1 MRAIKNIAI
10 LIIASCSLPAIAD
23 DGSSVTPYRPSVSSP
38 AQLPAPGQLELE
50 LGGLSTKTNE
60 ERRDSLP
67 YQFKL
72 AFSENWGI
80 LLGGDA
86 YVWQR
91 DPNNRISGFGDT
103 SLTLKRAFLID
114 DRTAFG
120 LEFTSRMPSSKSGLG
135 NTKADY
141 TLNGI
146 FSKDIGDFHLDLNL
160 NTTRIGAP
168 DAGTGRSQTGISS
181 SLSTSLSEKWGVVGE
196 LSGTHQSGTPN
207 NAQFLTALTYSP
219 SKRMTIDFG
228 LAKGLNKDSPD
239 WAVFTGI
246 VVPIANFW

>member
-1 MRAIKNIAI
+1 MPLRKIIAI
-10 LIIASCSLPAIAD
+10 LSIASCSLPAIAD
-23 DGSSVTPYRPSVSSP
+23 DGPPVTPYRPSVSSP

-50 LGGLSTKTNE
+50 LGGLSMKTNE
-60 ERRDSLP
+60 ERRDSVP

-91 DPNNRISGFGDT
+91 DPDNRISGFGDT
-103 SLTLKRAFLID
+103 SITLKRAFLID
-114 DRTAFG
+114 DSTAFG
-120 LEFTSRMPSSKSGLG
+120 LEFTSRMPSSKDKLG
-135 NTKADY
+135 SAKADY

-146 FSKDIGDFHLDLNL
+146 FSKDIGDFHLDMNL

-168 DAGTGRSQTGISS
+168 DAETGRSLTGISS

-207 NAQFLTALTYSP
+207 NALFLTALTYSP

>member
-1 MRAIKNIAI
+1 MTRMQNLIFVFIA
-10 LIIASCSLPAIAD
+10 ACSLPALAD
-23 DGSSVTPYRPSVSSP
+23 DGAPVLPYRPTVSSP

-50 LGGLSTKTNE
+50 LGGLSMKTNE
-60 ERRDSLP
+60 ERRDSVP

-72 AFSENWGI
+72 AFTENWGV

-91 DPNNRISGFGDT
+91 DPDNRISGFGDT

-114 DRTAFG
+114 DKTAFG
-120 LEFTSRMPSSKSGLG
+120 LEFTSRMPSSKGEIGSG
-135 NTKADY
+135 KADY

-146 FSKDIGDFHLDLNL
+146 FSKDIGDFHLDTNI

-168 DAGTGRSQTGISS
+168 DEGTGRTLTGISS
-181 SLSTSLSEKWGVVGE
+181 SLSKTLNEKWGVVGE
-196 LSGTHQSGTPN
+196 LSGTHQSGLPK
-207 NAQFLTALTYSP
+207 NALFLTALTYSP
-219 SKRMTIDFG
+219 SKRIVIDFG
-228 LAKGLNKDSPD
+228 FAKGLNNNSPD
-239 WAVFTGI
+239 WEVFTGI